1 MNREA
6 TFFGHEKFLCYW
18 RTGTDNH
25 VAEIHGADFFCAD
38 NGYSDED
45 IETLANIHISESADI
60 SGPTQTHYVMRI
72 A

>member
-1 MNREA
+1 V
-6 TFFGHEKFLCYW
+6 
-18 RTGTDNH
+18 DNH
-25 VAEIHGADFFCAD
+25 VCEIHGADFFCAD

-60 SGPTQTHYVMRI
+60 SGPTQEHYVMRI